1 MIHLGYLFFIP
12 KEKLESRITNKNKY
26 SSNWYYQTSNYLA
39 NEKNEINEK
48 TAKKIKKNICKNCNK
63 IMYDVNWSDPLI
75 YCTKDCETS
84 YIISKEIESKE

>member
-12 KEKLESRITNKNKY
+12 KEKLESSGITNKNKY
-26 SSNWYYQTSNYLA
+26 SSNWYNLNKNKVIYEN
-39 NEKNEINEK
+39 NEIK
-48 TAKKIKKNICKNCNK
+48 TKKIKKNICKNCNK